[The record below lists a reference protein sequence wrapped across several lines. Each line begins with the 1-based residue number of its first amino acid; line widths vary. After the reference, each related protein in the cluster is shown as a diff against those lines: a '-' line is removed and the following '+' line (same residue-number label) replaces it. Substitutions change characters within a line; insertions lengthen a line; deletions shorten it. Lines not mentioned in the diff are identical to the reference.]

1 MDFGTVLARLGR
13 NLQRARWRKG
23 LTQLDVASQGL
34 TYRYLQ
40 ELEQGKRNPS
50 LKMLVDLADILDV
63 RVVDLLDVGERKT
76 PVKLSE
82 LDVKPPPRGRKPKPR
97 RRTGRQR

>member
-1 MDFGTVLARLGR
+1 MDFRTVLARLGR
-13 NLQRARWRKG
+13 NLQRARWRQG
-23 LTQLDVASQGL
+23 MTQQEVAAEGL

-40 ELEQGKRNPS
+40 ELEQGRRNPS
-50 LKMLVDLADILDV
+50 LKMLVDLAGILDV
-63 RVVDLLDVGERKT
+63 RVVDLLDVGERKA

-97 RRTGRQR
+97 

>member
-1 MDFGTVLARLGR
+1 VDFRTVLARLGR

-23 LTQLDVASQGL
+23 LTQQEVAAEGI
-34 TYRYLQ
+34 TYRYVQ
-40 ELEQGKRNPS
+40 ELEQGRRNLS

-76 PVKLSE
+76 PVKLAE

-97 RRTGRQR
+97 RRAARQR

>member
-1 MDFGTVLARLGR
+1 M
-13 NLQRARWRKG
+13 
-23 LTQLDVASQGL
+23 TQQEVAAEGL

-40 ELEQGKRNPS
+40 ELEQGRRNPS
-50 LKMLVDLADILDV
+50 LKMLHDLADILDV